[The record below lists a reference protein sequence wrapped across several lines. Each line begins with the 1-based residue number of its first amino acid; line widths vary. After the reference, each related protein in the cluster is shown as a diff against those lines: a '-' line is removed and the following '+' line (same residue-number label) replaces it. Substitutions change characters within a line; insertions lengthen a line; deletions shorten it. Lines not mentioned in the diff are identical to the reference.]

1 MATGRIGG
9 EIVTGYKQFYIDQST
24 ITYSANEKNGSA
36 QAGERLAVSLS
47 DDETVQLAADGEAII
62 GRLEKVED
70 DQYGVVAQRYI
81 AVVAVEGKRMR
92 FKGGASAT
100 LTRGV
105 GIVGDLGAS
114 NARGYVRSPVAT
126 SNVAG
131 IQESQRARG
140 VLIDNDATDPV
151 VMFNYA

>member
-9 EIVTGYKQFYIDQST
+9 EIVTQYKQFLIDGTT

-36 QAGERLAVSLS
+36 QAGVGLAVSLS
-47 DDETVQLAADGEAII
+47 ANETVHLANDGEAIV
-62 GRLEKVED
+62 GRLEKVEHD
-70 DQYGVVAQRYI
+70 NIGDI
-81 AVVAVEGKRMR
+81 AVVAVQGVRMK

-114 NARGYVRSPVAT
+114 SARGYVRAPGTAASVTQAH
-126 SNVAG
+126 V
-131 IQESQRARG
+131 QEAARARG
-140 VLIDNDATDPV
+140 VLIDDNATDPV
-151 VMFNYA
+151 VMFNY